1 MLAISG
7 KNEYTRIRKLNGK
20 SVCEK
25 CEVPMKKRTKLR
37 TSMLRATLL
46 PVLIFGICIIICSI
60 SQTEKTI
67 YQEVESSLES
77 VAQMTM
83 YLYEETYPGEYA
95 YDSASK
101 TLYKGGKKVEG
112 ALKFFEHYKE
122 CSGTDI
128 TIFYKDLRVIT
139 TIKDE
144 NKQPIVGTRINS
156 VIKKEVYDSQQ
167 AHFYTKSTI
176 GKENYFSYYCP
187 LFDENDECVG
197 MVFAGKASDYVNGIV
212 WKSILPILTL
222 VLLAMILLV
231 FVIWNYADR
240 LNRAF
245 RQLQRFLGNVEEGDF
260 TVELSE
266 SLTKRRDEIGQ
277 MAGTAVRM
285 QQSLRDLVQRD
296 SLTGLYNRH
305 YGEIWMKQVKD
316 EAKNTGEP
324 FSIAIADIDF
334 FKKFNDR
341 YGHDC
346 GDMVLRKVSDLLQTQ
361 VGRQGYVS
369 RWGGEEFLIIFK
381 SFTLEESVNFV
392 KQLMEKLH
400 RTELRYHNDCFHV
413 TLTIGVAAGDCER
426 SIESMVKGADC
437 ALYEGKRNGR
447 DQVVCEKQKQSV

>member
-1 MLAISG
+1 
-7 KNEYTRIRKLNGK
+7 
-20 SVCEK
+20 
-25 CEVPMKKRTKLR
+25 MKKRSKLR
-37 TSMLRATLL
+37 ASMLRATLL
-46 PVLIFGICIIICSI
+46 PVLIFGICIIICSVR
-60 SQTEKTI
+60 QTESSV
-67 YQEVESSLES
+67 YQEVESGLEN

-112 ALKFFEHYKE
+112 ASKFLEHYKE
-122 CSGTDI
+122 CSGTDV
-128 TIFYKDLRVIT
+128 TIFYKDVRVIT
-139 TIKDE
+139 TIKDK
-144 NKQPIVGTRINS
+144 NGDPIVGTRINS
-156 VIKKEVYDSQQ
+156 IVKKEVYEGRQ
-167 AHFYTKSTI
+167 AHFYSKSTI
-176 GKENYFSYYCP
+176 ENENYFSYYCP
-187 LFDENDECVG
+187 LFDENDQCVG
-197 MVFAGKASDYVNGIV
+197 MVFAGKPSDYVDWIV
-212 WKSILPILTL
+212 WKSVVPILLL
-222 VLLAMILLV
+222 VLLSMIILI
-231 FVIWNYADR
+231 FVIWNYADH

-266 SLTKRRDEIGQ
+266 MLTKRKDEIGQ

-285 QQSLRDLVQRD
+285 QHSLRDLVQRD

-305 YGEIWMKQVKD
+305 YGEIWMKQVKE
-316 EAKNTGEP
+316 EARDTGEP

-334 FKKFNDR
+334 FKKFNDC

-346 GDMVLRKVSDLLQTQ
+346 GDMVLRKVSELLQTQ

-381 SFTLEESVNFV
+381 RFTLEESVNFAEEIR
-392 KQLMEKLH
+392 EKLH
-400 RTELRYHNDCFHV
+400 RTELRYHNDGFHV
-413 TLTIGVAAGDCER
+413 TLTIGVAAGDSEK
-426 SIESMVKGADC
+426 SIESMVKCADC

>member
-1 MLAISG
+1 
-7 KNEYTRIRKLNGK
+7 
-20 SVCEK
+20 
-25 CEVPMKKRTKLR
+25 MKKRSKLR
-37 TSMLRATLL
+37 ASMLRATLL
-46 PVLIFGICIIICSI
+46 PVLIFGICIIVCSI
-60 SQTEKTI
+60 SQTEKSI
-67 YQEVESSLES
+67 YQEVESGLES

-83 YLYEETYPGEYA
+83 YLYEETYPGDYA

-128 TIFYKDLRVIT
+128 TIFYKDIRVIT

-144 NKQPIVGTRINS
+144 NNEPIVGTRVNS
-156 VIKKEVYDSQQ
+156 VIKKEVFDSQQ

-176 GKENYFSYYCP
+176 GKEKYFSYYCP
-187 LFDENDECVG
+187 LFDENDQCVG
-197 MVFAGKASDYVNGIV
+197 MVFAGKASAYVDSIV
-212 WKSILPILTL
+212 WKSILPILLL
-222 VLLAMILLV
+222 VLLSMIILI
-231 FVIWNYADR
+231 FVIWNYADH

-266 SLTKRRDEIGQ
+266 TLTKRKDEIGQ

-305 YGEIWMKQVKD
+305 YGEMWMKQVRD
-316 EAKNTGEP
+316 EAEKTGEP

-334 FKKFNDR
+334 FKKFNDC

-346 GDMVLRKVSDLLQTQ
+346 GDMVLRKVSDLLQAE
-361 VGRQGYVS
+361 VGRRGYVS

-381 SFTLEESVNFV
+381 SLALEESVKFA
-392 KQLMEKLH
+392 KEFMEKLH
-400 RTELRYHNDCFHV
+400 HTELNYREKCFHV